1 MEIKKQSGNI
11 CPLNFICHKMN
22 KPAFTTLLTFTV
34 ISLLSAN
41 SCIKENYSIC
51 PDYGKYRITF
61 CQRSGIEQKAA
72 MNAIVIYNSVDREG
86 SSSGVCRFTR
96 APGDS
101 MLNQEKPLRLYPGDY
116 NFKAFLTKGAIQFNN
131 NMVKI
136 KNRELHVMAD
146 TIERVSKRGE
156 NRVLLTFVLSNS
168 LIEVKCNLDPKYKN
182 LYQVYDVEMSA
193 PDDRDIFLDTESG
206 CCNYSQSITEFY
218 DYFLYSEISDIFEY
232 YCVPFLG
239 GCYLNFRFR
248 LCPLNVDEDS
258 VSEQTIILQSRLFL
272 NMEISQG
279 RAYRFTFDVTPYEIN
294 YLSTS
299 VRDWFDNDCIEEIPL
314 L

>member
-1 MEIKKQSGNI
+1 MNIKSFKTPI
-11 CPLNFICHKMN
+11 I
-22 KPAFTTLLTFTV
+22 ATL

-51 PDYGKYRITF
+51 PDYGKYRVTLYEKS
-61 CQRSGIEQKAA
+61 RLNQKAE
-72 MNAIVIYNSVDREG
+72 MNAIVIYSSVNSDNSLNG
-86 SSSGVCRFTR
+86 INRFTR

-101 MLNQEKPLRLYPGDY
+101 ILKQEKPFRLYPGEY
-116 NFKAFLTKGAIQFNN
+116 TFKAFLTKDSIQYNN
-131 NMVKI
+131 KMVKI
-136 KNRELHVMAD
+136 KNQELHVMAD
-146 TIERVSKRGE
+146 TIERVTKRGE

-168 LIEVKCNLDPKYKN
+168 LIEVKCNLDPKYKD
-182 LYQVYDVEMSA
+182 LYQVCEVEMSA
-193 PDDRDIFLDTESG
+193 PDDKDIFLDTESG
-206 CCNYSQSITEFY
+206 NCNYSQKITEYY
-218 DYFLYSEISDIFEY
+218 DYFLYSDISDIFEY

-248 LCPLNVDEDS
+248 LYPVNEDEDS
-258 VSEQTIILQSRLFL
+258 ENDETIILQSRLFL

-279 RAYRFTFDVTPYEIN
+279 KAYRFTFDVTPYEIN

-299 VRDWFDNDCIEEIPL
+299 VRDWFDNDCIDEIPL